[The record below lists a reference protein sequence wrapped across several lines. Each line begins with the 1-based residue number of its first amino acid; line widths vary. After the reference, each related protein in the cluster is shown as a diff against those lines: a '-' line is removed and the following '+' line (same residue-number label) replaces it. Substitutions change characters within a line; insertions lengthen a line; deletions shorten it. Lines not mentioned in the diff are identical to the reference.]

1 LLEKVETRM
10 QIAILNKTHE
20 KIDVVK
26 ETHAHE

>member
-1 LLEKVETRM
+1 VETRM